1 MPLRGGSLKAIS
13 PSPLQ
18 QFSNGRIRFEV
29 TGATDVGLHRDH
41 NEDALGLLPEV
52 YQPAAAQ
59 RGHLFA
65 VADGMGGGAKGEV
78 ASRLAI
84 EALFA
89 AYYGSAPEL
98 PPQAALQA
106 AFAAANEAV
115 HREGQHLQFGMMG
128 TTLVACLLVEDAV
141 LVTNVGDSRAYLL
154 RDRAIYQLSED
165 HSLVAEQVRA
175 GVLTPDQARRSA
187 QRNIIT
193 RAIGHQPTVQGD
205 QYQVAPLRAGDVLLL
220 CSDGLHSLVDDEELL
235 RIGLQADLTRAAAEY
250 IAAANARGGYDNI
263 TCLLVRIL
271 AVEPRAAAEAPTLR
285 SSASLRP
292 SGEPPTQRLWAVSRP
307 LGLVLLVAGLVLALG
322 LGGAVGAERAAALVA
337 RLQAGAPAA
346 AAPARPAFA
355 GMRVSGQV
363 VLPPGVARVPP
374 GVFVAAERAGGPP
387 LTVPV
392 EEGGRYVLTLPEGA
406 PAGLYTLA
414 VRPEQW
420 ALTGERDGP
429 RRFAVYPPQPVMLAP
444 GSDVVITLPFQIKEE
459 APLSVAA
466 RGVELP
472 ARGEGDSEGA
482 AVPRDPGMQ
491 LPGGAMSQ
499 SPSAV
504 PSDGAASREGR

>member
-1 MPLRGGSLKAIS
+1 LKAVS

-41 NEDALGLLPEV
+41 NEDALGLLPEG

-84 EALFA
+84 ETLFA

-98 PPQAALQA
+98 APQAALQA

-115 HREGQHLQFGMMG
+115 HREGQHLEFGMMG
-128 TTLVACLLVEDAV
+128 TTLVACLLVEDMV

-154 RDRAIYQLSED
+154 RDGAIYQLSED

-220 CSDGLHSLVDDEELL
+220 CSDGLHSLVEDEELL
-235 RIGLQADLTRAAAEY
+235 RIGLQADLTRAAVEY
-250 IAAANARGGYDNI
+250 IAAANARGGYDNV

-271 AVEPRAAAEAPTLR
+271 AVEPRAAAEPPTLR
-285 SSASLRP
+285 SSAALRP
-292 SGEPPTQRLWAVSRP
+292 GGDPPTQRLGAVSRT
-307 LGLVLLVAGLVLALG
+307 LGLVVLVTGVVLALG
-322 LGGAVGAERAAALVA
+322 LGGAAGAERVTALVA

-346 AAPARPAFA
+346 EAPARPAFA
-355 GMRVSGQV
+355 GMRVRGQV
-363 VLPPGVARVPP
+363 VLPPGIARVPP
-374 GVFVAAERAGGPP
+374 GVFVAAEHPGGPP
-387 LTVPV
+387 LTAPV

-406 PAGLYTLA
+406 PAGLYTLV

-420 ALTGERDGP
+420 ALSGELDGA

-444 GSDVVITLPFQIKEE
+444 GSDVVVALSFRIEE
-459 APLSVAA
+459 EPPRSVAA
-466 RGVELP
+466 RPADAPVWTEGEAEAVDPALRP
-472 ARGEGDSEGA
+472 TGPMGTGLAGADPTAARGA
-482 AVPRDPGMQ
+482 P
-491 LPGGAMSQ
+491 
-499 SPSAV
+499 PSV
-504 PSDGAASREGR
+504 R